1 MDEHEPIREC
11 LEFRIKH
18 EQAHSDRDKRIDDH
32 IKESDCI
39 GGYRDRVGELERS
52 MRLVP
57 YVTAA
62 CAFCGGLVAQIVPQ
76 IGVALADFIGRIG

>member
-1 MDEHEPIREC
+1 MHDDCIKKEQWGSLTEKLKVYDRH
-11 LEFRIKH
+11 LE
-18 EQAHSDRDKRIDDH
+18 
-32 IKESDCI
+32 ESDSR

-57 YVTAA
+57 YVTAV

>member
-1 MDEHEPIREC
+1 VHECEKKEQWGE
-11 LEFRIKH
+11 LKEKLKQYDKH
-18 EQAHSDRDKRIDDH
+18 LD
-32 IKESDCI
+32 ESDSH
-39 GGYRDRVGELERS
+39 GGYRDRVADVERG

-76 IGVALADFIGRIG
+76 LGIALADLIEKFH

>member
-1 MDEHEPIREC
+1 VDVTHGDCVKQEQWGTLKEK
-11 LEFRIKH
+11 LKQYDKH
-18 EQAHSDRDKRIDDH
+18 IE
-32 IKESDCI
+32 ESDGR
-39 GGYRDRVGELERS
+39 GGYRDRVGDLERS

-76 IGVALADFIGRIG
+76 IGTALADFIGRIR